1 MKVLVYLTF
10 ALCLSMV
17 LASPE
22 TFLKVASQLTK
33 RSVGP
38 RQTNNCDAN
47 IFRNYPADCLT
58 AFQSIDTSG
67 QTFTFPAAICERRC
81 GQPAVEFYIS
91 CGTPLFDFIA
101 RVVVQGCGTNA
112 MGRRCYENSVR
123 TALTTAS
130 TQIQTACA
138 STISGSTCTANCR
151 NALNDARQS
160 PGCCINLLNTT
171 GITNTVIPAVD
182 RQLWEQRCNVDLPSL
197 CPSSLSGSAALMISK
212 TILAFTLF
220 LLGTCEGIFSLLRW

>member
-1 MKVLVYLTF
+1 MKALVYLTF

-38 RQTNNCDAN
+38 RQTSNCDLN
-47 IFRNYPADCLT
+47 IFQNYPIDCLT
-58 AFQSIDTSG
+58 AFQSIDTSS
-67 QTFTFPAAICERRC
+67 QSITIPAVVCERRC
-81 GQPAVEFYIS
+81 GQPAIDYFIS
-91 CGTPLFDFIA
+91 CRNPTFDFVV
-101 RVVVQGCGTNA
+101 RTVVQLCGTNA
-112 MGRRCYENSVR
+112 MGQRCFQVQ

-130 TQIQTACA
+130 TQIGTACA
-138 STISGSTCTANCR
+138 STISGSACTDNCR

-160 PGCCINLLNTT
+160 PGCCLNILNITS
-171 GITNTVIPAVD
+171 ITNIVLPAVD

-197 CPSSLSGSAALMISK
+197 CPSSLSGSAALTISK

-220 LLGTCEGIFSLLRW
+220 LLGTLLL